1 MADKYVYTTPTPEDM
16 KELASL
22 MREEDRKEIVGAVG
36 NNIEA
41 ECLHCLEASEVA
53 YICKCEGVPLAA
65 FGVIRKNP
73 WQNIGVIWMLSTKHT
88 KEHKIYAGKWTLK
101 GIRAFMKDWDYL
113 YNFVD
118 KGNDETIKWLKW
130 MGAKV
135 YPPRPY
141 GLYGN
146 LYHKFTFGEGE

>member
-1 MADKYVYTTPTPEDM
+1 MADFTFSTPTEDD
-16 KELASL
+16 
-22 MREEDRKEIVGAVG
+22 MREIARKMRREDRLEIVGLLG
-36 NNIEA
+36 DNIEA
-41 ECLHCLEASEVA
+41 ACLHSLRMSNAA
-53 YICKCEGVPLAA
+53 YICKCDGVPLAA
-65 FGVIRKNP
+65 FGVAD
-73 WQNIGVIWMLSTKHT
+73 GVIWMLAT
-88 KEHKIYAGKWTLK
+88 KETAKHKVYTGKWTLR

-118 KGNDETIKWLKW
+118 KGNDDTIRWLKW

-146 LYHKFTFGEGE
+146 LYHKFTFGESE